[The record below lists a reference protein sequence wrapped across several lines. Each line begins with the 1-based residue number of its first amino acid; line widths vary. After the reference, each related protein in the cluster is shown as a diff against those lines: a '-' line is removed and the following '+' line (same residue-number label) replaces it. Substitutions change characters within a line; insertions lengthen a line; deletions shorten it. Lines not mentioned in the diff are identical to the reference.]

1 MRPEILRF
9 HFHSIFELLV
19 EAINELIVE
28 EEEKT
33 RSFRLVAQK

>member
-28 EEEKT
+28 EET

>member
-28 EEEKT
+28 EEET